1 MHEKSQAID
10 IFEMFITEVER
21 QLDKKIKIVRSDRGG
36 EYYGRYDESGQNPGP
51 FAKFLE
57 KRVIRAQYTMPGT
70 PQQNGVAERRNRTLM
85 EMVRSMMSYSSVP
98 ISLWGEALKTA
109 MYILNRVPSK
119 AVPKT
124 PFELWT
130 GRKPSLRHIHIW
142 GCPAEARIYN
152 PHEKKLDSRT
162 VSGYFIGYPDKS
174 KGYRFYC
181 PNHSVRIVETG
192 NARFLE
198 NGEIGGSNEP
208 RKVDIEEIRVDIPPP
223 FLPQEIIVP

>member
-1 MHEKSQAID
+1 
-10 IFEMFITEVER
+10 
-21 QLDKKIKIVRSDRGG
+21 
-36 EYYGRYDESGQNPGP
+36 
-51 FAKFLE
+51 
-57 KRVIRAQYTMPGT
+57 MPGT

-85 EMVRSMMSYSSVP
+85 EMVRSMMSYYSVP

-109 MYILNRVPSK
+109 MYILNRVSSK

-162 VSGYFIGYPDKS
+162 ISGYFIGYPDKS
-174 KGYRFYC
+174 KWYKFYC
-181 PNHSVRIVETG
+181 LNHSVRIVETG

-198 NGEIGGSNEP
+198 NGDISGSNEP
-208 RKVDIEEIRVDIPPP
+208 RKVGVEEIRVDIPQL
-223 FLPQEIIVP
+223 FLRQEIIVPQPVQQVEENEQHNRDGSLPPKNIAIKNVLEPPQPKPLRRSERERRPTIKDDYMVYL